1 MLTNSYIYLTA
12 LKDNPK
18 HCNCTDMFPKVF

>member
-1 MLTNSYIYLTA
+1 MLTHIYLTA

-18 HCNCTDMFPKVF
+18 HCNCTDMFPKKKVF